1 MLEFPLRFENP
12 FFGVFGIIL
21 GGIFAVLFY
30 LSFKKLRTAEKSL
43 ELVKWQTVR
52 RMINIVNIGAKMGL
66 IFALS
71 FLLAVPYF
79 LISVDVPIEK
89 LSVEQLNQS
98 AVTVMILMDVSYS
111 MNYSDLKPSRF
122 QVTKQMTDLLVDSM
136 SPADSI
142 GFLSFAARI
151 YDEILPALNKSLVK
165 STIDNQ
171 TIHPST
177 AIGTALATALGVLEP
192 YQGGK
197 AIVLFTDG
205 KNNVGVMNLTTVAE
219 DAASIKVPIFTI
231 FAGAYGMGEADPIV
245 LQEISNISGG
255 KFYDIKSEEIKALVT
270 EVGTISKEV
279 KVGALKSAFDKLTF
293 ELKDYHTPLLF
304 FAALIAISLFLTWFT
319 GV

>member
-12 FFGVFGIIL
+12 LFGFFGIIL

-52 RMINIVNIGAKMGL
+52 RIINIVNIGAKMSL

-136 SPADSI
+136 SPVDSI
-142 GFLSFAARI
+142 GFLSFAERI

-205 KNNVGVMNLTTVAE
+205 KNNVGVMNLTAVAE

-255 KFYDIKSEEIKALVT
+255 KFYDIKSEEIEALVT

-279 KVGALKSAFDKLTF
+279 KVGALESAFDKLTF
-293 ELKDYHTPLLF
+293 ESKDYHTPLLF